1 VACGKLHFEEETLTT
16 KWPHGGNLRQF
27 GQASGISSHE
37 IRDFSANMNPLGF
50 PEWLR
55 PLVHS
60 SLDLLAHYPD
70 PFCSELLAAAA
81 ERYAIPQ
88 AELLA
93 GNGSS
98 ELLSVIPRALGLQHG
113 LLAQPCYAEYAQAL
127 TAQQM
132 EIHSIALLP
141 DEDFSLDFAQ
151 LEAAMDEIA
160 APTLVI
166 LGRPNNPTGK
176 SFCADAMRAL
186 AERHPDSWFVI
197 DEAFADF
204 VPGFESLTRNRPQ
217 NLVVLLSLTKIFA
230 VPGLRIGLM
239 AAEPEFIAKCRAML
253 PPWSVNT
260 LAQIVSTRALQDV
273 AYLQKTQTE
282 VAELRKAF
290 AARLAAVN
298 GLRVFVGEANFL
310 LLSIEHSR
318 HNAETL
324 ADALLAKGFAIRR
337 CANFPRLDASYFR
350 LAVRREEENLALCE
364 ALEVE
369 LQGAPAILRKLPVPA
384 IMLQATSSN
393 AGKSILATALCRIL
407 LQDGYHVAP
416 FKAQNMS
423 LNSAV
428 TRDGLEIGRAQALQA
443 QACRLDADVRMNPV
457 LLKPNSETG
466 SQVIVMGH
474 PIANM
479 EAREYFQRKSSLRAT
494 VCNAY
499 DDLASGYDAM
509 VLEGAGSS
517 AEVNLKAFD
526 IVNMSM
532 AFHAK
537 APVLIAGDIDRGG
550 VFASFLGCMETYN
563 ERERR
568 QVAGFIVNRFRGQA
582 SLLDPAL
589 DYVREFT
596 GKPVLG
602 VVPFLKDLGLPEED
616 SVSFKEMA
624 SQPAHTTGDKLQI
637 ALIDLPHISNF
648 TDVDALREEAD
659 VELRIVRNVAELGR
673 PHAVILPGSRNVPGD
688 LKYLRERGLVQA
700 ILALAAEGKTEI
712 VGICGGFQM
721 LGKCIADPYKMESDG
736 GVIDGMN
743 LLPVTTTLEVEKTL
757 CRTTARSIA
766 NGCTVHGYE
775 IHHGI
780 TELAGA
786 LPAFAD
792 EQGNVLGART
802 HTGLVWGSYLHG
814 VFDADEFRHRFLDD
828 LRARVGFAPVAERAC
843 RYDLEPALDR
853 LADVVRAS
861 LPIQD
866 LYRKMGLK

>member
-1 VACGKLHFEEETLTT
+1 MTT
-16 KWPHGGNLRQF
+16 EWPHGGNLRQY
-27 GQASGISSHE
+27 GQASGLSSHE
-37 IRDFSANMNPLGF
+37 ILDFSANMNPLGF
-50 PEWLR
+50 PEWMR
-55 PLVHS
+55 PVVHA
-60 SLDLLAHYPD
+60 SLDQLQHYPD
-70 PFCSELLAAAA
+70 PFCGELLLAASL
-81 ERYAIPQ
+81 RYKIAQ

-113 LLAQPCYAEYAQAL
+113 LLAQPCYAEYAHAMQ
-127 TAQQM
+127 AQQM
-132 EIHSIALLP
+132 TLHSVTLRA
-141 DEDFSLDFAQ
+141 EDDFALNFGR
-151 LEAAMDEIA
+151 LEAELERIA

-176 SFCADAMRAL
+176 SFDADAMRAL
-186 AERHPDSWFVI
+186 ASKHADSWFVI

-204 VPGFESLTRNRPQ
+204 IPGFASLTQDRPA
-217 NLVVLLSLTKIFA
+217 NLIVLLSLTKIFA

-239 AAEPEFIAKCRAML
+239 AAEPELIAQCRGML

-260 LAQIVSTRALQDV
+260 LAQIVATRALKDSS
-273 AYLQKTQTE
+273 YLQQSQESVT
-282 VAELRKAF
+282 ALRAAF
-290 AARLAAVN
+290 VQRLSAIA
-298 GLRVFVGEANFL
+298 GLRVFEGEANFL
-310 LLSIEHSR
+310 LLALQR
-318 HNAETL
+318 TGLTADQLAER
-324 ADALLAKGFAIRR
+324 LLRKGIAIRR
-337 CANFPRLDASYFR
+337 CANFAGLDNRYFR
-350 LAVRREEENLALCE
+350 LAVRSEEENNALCE

-369 LQGAPAILRKLPVPA
+369 LQGAPAILRKVPVPA

-466 SQVIVMGH
+466 SQVIVMGR

-479 EAREYFQRKSSLRAT
+479 EAREYFQRKSSLRET
-494 VCNAY
+494 VCKAY

-589 DYVREFT
+589 EYVREFT

-616 SVSFKEMA
+616 SVSFKEMS
-624 SQPAHTTGDKLQI
+624 SQPVHCTGDKLDI

-648 TDVDALREEAD
+648 TDVDALREEPD
-659 VELRIVRNVAELGR
+659 VALRIVRHAGELGH
-673 PHAVILPGSRNVPGD
+673 PHVVILPGSRNVPGD
-688 LKYLRERGLVQA
+688 LKYLREQGLVQA
-700 ILALAAEGKTEI
+700 VLALAAEQRTEI

-721 LGKCIADPYKMESDG
+721 LGRCIGDPYKMESDG

-743 LLPVTTTLEVEKTL
+743 LLPVTTTLEKEKTL
-757 CRTTARSIA
+757 CRTTARSLA

-786 LPAFAD
+786 SAAFED
-792 EQGNVLGART
+792 EKGNVLGARS
-802 HTGLVWGSYLHG
+802 HSGLVWGSYLHG
-814 VFDADEFRHRFLDD
+814 VFDADAFRHRFLND
-828 LRARVGFAPVAERAC
+828 LRVRAGFAPIADRVC

-853 LADVVRAS
+853 LADVVRQA

-866 LYRKMGLK
+866 LYRRMGLK